1 MSYPTMRPLT
11 PAILEAIE
19 LHPVHMCSLATT
31 YNNMTCF
38 GATCVCNN
46 NDVGGFEKDFRG
58 DHAVT
63 IKGHLYHTTHD
74 QKSSNPSSGL
84 GVMFFEHKK
93 EHAVALLNAENDR
106 RGTGEPILM
115 SESSVSARCT

>member
-1 MSYPTMRPLT
+1 MKPLT

-74 QKSSNPSSGL
+74 QQSSNPSSGL

-93 EHAVALLNAENDR
+93 EHAVALVTAENNR
-106 RGTGEPILM
+106 RGTGEPF
-115 SESSVSARCT
+115 V